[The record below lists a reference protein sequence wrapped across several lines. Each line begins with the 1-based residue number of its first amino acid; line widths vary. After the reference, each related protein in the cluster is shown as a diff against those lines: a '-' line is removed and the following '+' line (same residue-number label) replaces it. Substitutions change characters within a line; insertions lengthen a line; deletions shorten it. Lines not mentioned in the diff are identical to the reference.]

1 MRIGRR
7 KEDLQKFTLEARSKG
22 LVVGF
27 VPTMGALHNGH
38 LSLINCAK
46 NLCDVVICSIF
57 VNPTQFNNSKD
68 LEKYPRTEEK
78 DLVLLKGVQCDFV
91 FVPSVE
97 EVYDQNVTS
106 DYYDLGFLEKTLEGE
121 HRPNH
126 FQGVCTIVDR
136 FFHLANPHKAFFGEK
151 DYQQVAVIR
160 KMVEIKNHPIEI
172 ISVATE
178 RESSGL
184 AMSSRNMRLSAE
196 RREEAAILFEEMNKI
211 KLNKGSSSVVSLKK
225 EAINNINAHSGF
237 NVEYLEIVDEI
248 ALEPI
253 AHWEDSNHPRVF
265 LAVVV
270 DDVRLIDNLSLI

>member
-7 KEDLQKFTLEARSKG
+7 KEDLLNFTQEARSKG

-38 LSLINCAK
+38 LSLIKCAK

-57 VNPTQFNNSKD
+57 VNPTQFNSAKD
-68 LEKYPRTEEK
+68 LEKYPRTEEE
-78 DLVLLKGVQCDFV
+78 DLILLHDVQCDFV
-91 FVPSVE
+91 FIPTVE
-97 EVYDQNVTS
+97 EVYDQKVSS
-106 DYYDLGFLEKTLEGE
+106 DYYELGFLENTLEGE

-136 FFHLANPHKAFFGEK
+136 FFKLANPHKAFFGEK
-151 DYQQVAVIR
+151 DFQQVAVIR

-172 ISVATE
+172 ISVSTE
-178 RESSGL
+178 REPSGL

-196 RREEAAILFEEMNKI
+196 RRKEAAVLFEEMNKI
-211 KLNKGSSSVVSLKK
+211 RLNKELSSVVSLKNK
-225 EAINNINAHSGF
+225 AINNINAHSGF

-248 ALEPI
+248 ALSPI
-253 AHWEDSNHPRVF
+253 TNWEDSSHPRVF